1 MLREIVRF
9 IRDCLWQFEN
19 YYQFSI
25 AKKNYDHYWEKKKNN
40 SYGLNSYQLFRLNWV
55 TSRVLK
61 DDSMLDVGCGDG
73 SFCHHLLNLGFNN
86 ISGADLIIL
95 PSLENN
101 LSVSRI
107 DLRANKPFKGFKK
120 VDHIMFFE
128 VLEHLPDSELV
139 LNEALSYCR
148 KSVFLSIPNTGYLP
162 YRLRLLF
169 GRFPRQ
175 WRVFPGEHLRFW
187 TLVDF
192 KDWMKCFSGDR
203 FFVEYDTYQGLNV
216 FKRLLPNLFSAAIIC
231 QVSLK
236 K

>member
-1 MLREIVRF
+1 MLREIVNF
-9 IRDCLWQFEN
+9 VRDCKWQFEN
-19 YYQFSI
+19 YYKFSI
-25 AKKNYDHYWEKKKNN
+25 QEKNYKYYWKKKKIN
-40 SYGLNSYQLFRLNWV
+40 SRALNSYQLFRLSWV
-55 TSRVLK
+55 KKRITKVESV
-61 DDSMLDVGCGDG
+61 LDVGCGDG
-73 SFCHHLLNLGFNN
+73 SFCHHLSTSGYDN

-95 PSLENN
+95 PGLEKELN
-101 LSVSRI
+101 VVEI
-107 DLRANKPFKGFKK
+107 DLQTAKPFKGVKK
-120 VDHIMFFE
+120 VDHIIFFE
-128 VLEHLPDSELV
+128 VLEHLSDPETV
-139 LNEALSYCR
+139 LNEALTKCR

-187 TLVDF
+187 TLLDF
-192 KDWMKCFSGDR
+192 KDWINCFSSDR
-203 FFVEYDTYQGLNV
+203 FLVEYDTYQGLNI